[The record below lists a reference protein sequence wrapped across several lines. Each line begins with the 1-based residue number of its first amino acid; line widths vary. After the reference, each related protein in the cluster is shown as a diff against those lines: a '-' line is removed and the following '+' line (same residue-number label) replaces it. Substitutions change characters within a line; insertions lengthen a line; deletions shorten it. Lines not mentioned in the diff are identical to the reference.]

1 MRKIHIALAADSNY
15 LVPITVVLQSIF
27 DNNRG
32 EDITIYLLYL
42 EGTLKEE
49 DLLFLTDFTRQ
60 RKGTFTELKIKQE
73 QIDGFPETRH
83 GKATLLRLCLPNL
96 LPGLNK
102 ILYLDGDIIVN
113 GDLSPLF
120 DLDISG
126 YHVAAAKDSA
136 SVYNINY
143 QTAMGIESSHFYY
156 NAGILLLNLAA
167 LRQIDLVTQMNDFT
181 RKNYDSG
188 YQHRIKNFL
197 NYICQKKTLYIPPK
211 YNMNYA
217 LEKDIPRKNMDPRRS
232 ERSQEASGHRT
243 LYRPDKTLV
252 CPFHPSAKK
261 TMVEVCKKNMF
272 CGLSS

>member
-73 QIDGFPETRH
+73 QIDGFSETRH

-143 QTAMGIESSHFYY
+143 QTAMGIE
-156 NAGILLLNLAA
+156 
-167 LRQIDLVTQMNDFT
+167 RD
-181 RKNYDSG
+181 RKS
-188 YQHRIKNFL
+188 
-197 NYICQKKTLYIPPK
+197 
-211 YNMNYA
+211 
-217 LEKDIPRKNMDPRRS
+217 
-232 ERSQEASGHRT
+232 
-243 LYRPDKTLV
+243 V
-252 CPFHPSAKK
+252 
-261 TMVEVCKKNMF
+261 V
-272 CGLSS
+272 

>member
-32 EDITIYLLYL
+32 ENITIYLLYL
-42 EGTLKEE
+42 EGTLREE
-49 DLLFLTDFTRQ
+49 DLLFLANLTRQ
-60 RKGTFTELKIKQE
+60 RQGTFTGLKIKQK

-96 LPGLNK
+96 LPDLDK

-120 DLDISG
+120 DLNISD
-126 YHVAAAKDSA
+126 YYVAAAKDSA

-143 QTAMGIESSHFYY
+143 QTSMGIASSHFYY
-156 NAGILLLNLAA
+156 NAGILLFNLAA

-181 RKNYDSG
+181 RKN
-188 YQHRIKNFL
+188 
-197 NYICQKKTLYIPPK
+197 
-211 YNMNYA
+211 
-217 LEKDIPRKNMDPRRS
+217 
-232 ERSQEASGHRT
+232 
-243 LYRPDKTLV
+243 
-252 CPFHPSAKK
+252 
-261 TMVEVCKKNMF
+261 
-272 CGLSS
+272 

>member
-96 LPGLNK
+96 LSL
-102 ILYLDGDIIVN
+102 IHI
-113 GDLSPLF
+113 
-120 DLDISG
+120 
-126 YHVAAAKDSA
+126 
-136 SVYNINY
+136 
-143 QTAMGIESSHFYY
+143 
-156 NAGILLLNLAA
+156 
-167 LRQIDLVTQMNDFT
+167 
-181 RKNYDSG
+181 
-188 YQHRIKNFL
+188 
-197 NYICQKKTLYIPPK
+197 
-211 YNMNYA
+211 
-217 LEKDIPRKNMDPRRS
+217 
-232 ERSQEASGHRT
+232 
-243 LYRPDKTLV
+243 
-252 CPFHPSAKK
+252 
-261 TMVEVCKKNMF
+261 
-272 CGLSS
+272 